1 MKARS
6 AVNQYQS
13 AFSLIE
19 LIVTLAIL
27 AVLAS
32 IAAPLVEVTIQR
44 NKEQEL
50 STALRTIREAID
62 AYKQASDEG
71 RISKSADESGYPK
84 TLEVLV
90 DGIEDARDP
99 KKNKLY
105 FLRRLPKDPMLISLP
120 NDLPEWGL
128 RSYQSTADNPEP
140 GADVFDIYSLSNE
153 TGLNGV
159 TYNQW

>member
-1 MKARS
+1 MVTYIVK
-6 AVNQYQS
+6 NQYQTG
-13 AFSLIE
+13 FSLIE
-19 LIVTLAIL
+19 LIITLAIL

-50 STALRTIREAID
+50 TTALRTIREAID

-71 RISKSADESGYPK
+71 RVSKSTDESGYPK

-90 DGIEDARDP
+90 DGVEDARDI

-105 FLRRLPKDPMLISLP
+105 FLRRLPKDPMLETGL
-120 NDLPEWGL
+120 NDLPQWGL
-128 RSYQSTADNPEP
+128 RSYRSTADKPEP
-140 GADVFDIYSLSNE
+140 GADVFDIYSLSE
-153 TGLNGV
+153 EAGLNGV
-159 TYNQW
+159 LYNQW